1 MNNKRLIQ
9 CALVVGVLLLT
20 GCGRPPVCKSY
31 SPYELDWHGYNSV
44 ITFKKYFGGYE
55 QTILEHIGD
64 TVKVYGHLYFKEY
77 GMAVT
82 PQDSRTLLQTFFDES
97 GSGHVMYIQ
106 QNDTSIIEIP
116 ISFYDKTLY
125 VTGLVVYEESMY
137 CTKGTGLELISVD
150 TIPQN

>member
-1 MNNKRLIQ
+1 
-9 CALVVGVLLLT
+9 
-20 GCGRPPVCKSY
+20 
-31 SPYELDWHGYNSV
+31 
-44 ITFKKYFGGYE
+44 
-55 QTILEHIGD
+55 
-64 TVKVYGHLYFKEY
+64 
-77 GMAVT
+77 MAVT